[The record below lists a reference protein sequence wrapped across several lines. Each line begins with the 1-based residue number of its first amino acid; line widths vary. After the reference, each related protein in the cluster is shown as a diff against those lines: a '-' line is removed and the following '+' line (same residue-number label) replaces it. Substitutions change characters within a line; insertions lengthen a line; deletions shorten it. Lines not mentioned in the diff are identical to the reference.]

1 MDTNIFLQDNPIF
14 SNNPMFV
21 LKLLD
26 EEHKHEYLKLVLG
39 YSTVNDSSLSDAFC
53 EDIWQRRINDHT
65 VTYSILSP
73 QTLEFMGYCQ
83 YKNLSTTKPD
93 IGIEILPQFQRQ
105 GIGYAVCCTL
115 IRTFFEKTSC
125 SEIYYKVE
133 RKNAPSIALIEK
145 LGGKRDGV
153 HYTHEQLLSI
163 LHAMSTEEIAKQGCN
178 ASAFIAAL
186 EQYSHEL
193 SEQEYP
199 TDILIYRIDRDTY
212 NTNTREIFAPPKS

>member
-26 EEHKHEYLKLVLG
+26 EKHKHEYLKLVLG
-39 YSTVNDSSLSDAFC
+39 YSAVNDSSPSDTFC
-53 EDIWQRRINDHT
+53 EDIWHRRINDYT

-83 YKNLSTTKPD
+83 YKNLSTSKPD
-93 IGIEILPQFQRQ
+93 IGIEILPQFQHQ
-105 GIGYAVCCTL
+105 GLGYAVCCTL
-115 IRTFFEKTSC
+115 VSAFFQKTSC

-133 RKNAPSIALIEK
+133 RKNAPSVALIEK

-153 HYTHEQLLSI
+153 NHTHEQLLSI
-163 LHAMSTEEIAKQGCN
+163 LNAMSTEEIAKQGH
-178 ASAFIAAL
+178 STQAFIAAL

-199 TDILIYRIDRDTY
+199 TDILIYRINRDTY
-212 NTNTREIFAPPKS
+212 KANTR

>member
-1 MDTNIFLQDNPIF
+1 MDTNIFLQDILLFPDNPDF
-14 SNNPMFV
+14 A
-21 LKLLD
+21 LKVMD
-26 EEHKHEYLKLVLG
+26 DKYKQEYIKLILG
-39 YSTVNDSSLSDAFC
+39 NSIVNDSSQSDAIC
-53 EDIWQRRINDHT
+53 EDIWQRRTNDYT

-83 YKNLSTTKPD
+83 YKHLSTSKPD

-105 GIGYAVCCTL
+105 GIGYAVCRTL
-115 IRTFFEKTSC
+115 IHVFFEKTSC

-133 RKNAPSIALIEK
+133 RKNTPSIALIEK
-145 LGGKRDGV
+145 LGGTRDKV
-153 HYTHEQLLSI
+153 NHTHEQILSI
-163 LHAMSTEEIAKQGCN
+163 LNSLSVEELSERGRN
-178 ASAFIAAL
+178 ASAFIYAL

-212 NTNTREIFAPPKS
+212 KANTR

>member
-1 MDTNIFLQDNPIF
+1 
-14 SNNPMFV
+14 MFV

-26 EEHKHEYLKLVLG
+26 EKHKHEYLKLVLG

-115 IRTFFEKTSC
+115 IRVFFGKTSC

-133 RKNAPSIALIEK
+133 RKNTPSIALIEK
-145 LGGKRDGV
+145 LGGKRDGMN
-153 HYTHEQLLSI
+153 HTHEQLLSI
-163 LHAMSTEEIAKQGCN
+163 LNSLSAEEIAKQGRN
-178 ASAFIAAL
+178 APAFIVAL

-212 NTNTREIFAPPKS
+212 KAKTR

>member
-1 MDTNIFLQDNPIF
+1 MDTNIFLQDNPGF
-14 SNNPMFV
+14 SDHPMFV

-26 EEHKHEYLKLVLG
+26 EKHKHEYLKLVLG

-53 EDIWQRRINDHT
+53 KDIWQRRINNYT
-65 VTYSILSP
+65 VTYAILSP

-83 YKNLSTTKPD
+83 YKNLSTSKPD
-93 IGIEILPQFQRQ
+93 IGIEILPQFQHQ
-105 GIGYAVCCTL
+105 GLGYSVCCTL
-115 IRTFFEKTSC
+115 VSAFFEKTSC

-153 HYTHEQLLSI
+153 NHTHEQLLSI
-163 LHAMSTEEIAKQGCN
+163 LNSLSAEEIAKQGRN
-178 ASAFIAAL
+178 APAFITAL
-186 EQYSHEL
+186 EQYSQEL

-199 TDILIYRIDRDTY
+199 TDILIYRIDRNTY
-212 NTNTREIFAPPKS
+212 NANTR

>member
-1 MDTNIFLQDNPIF
+1 MDINIFLQDNSIF
-14 SNNPMFV
+14 LDNSIFV
-21 LKLLD
+21 LKLM
-26 EEHKHEYLKLVLG
+26 EENHKQEYTKLVLG
-39 YSTVNDSSLSDAFC
+39 DSVINNSSPLDTVC
-53 EDIWQRRINDHT
+53 EDTWQRRINKNT

-93 IGIEILPQFQRQ
+93 IGIEILPQFQHQ
-105 GIGYAVCCTL
+105 GLGYAVCCTL
-115 IRTFFEKTSC
+115 ISTFFEKTSC

-133 RKNAPSIALIEK
+133 RKNTPSIALIEK

-153 HYTHEQLLSI
+153 NYTHEQLLSI
-163 LHAMSTEEIAKQGCN
+163 LNAMSTEEIAKQGCN

-193 SEQEYP
+193 SEQEYS

-212 NTNTREIFAPPKS
+212 KAYTH

>member
-1 MDTNIFLQDNPIF
+1 MYTNIFLQDNPLF
-14 SNNPMFV
+14 SDNRMFV

-26 EEHKHEYLKLVLG
+26 EKHKHEYSKLVLG
-39 YSTVNDSSLSDAFC
+39 NSTVNDSSQSGAIC

-73 QTLEFMGYCQ
+73 HTLEFMGYCQ
-83 YKNLSTTKPD
+83 YKNLSTSKPD

-115 IRTFFEKTSC
+115 VSAFFEKTSC

-153 HYTHEQLLSI
+153 NHTHEQLLSI
-163 LHAMSTEEIAKQGCN
+163 LNAMSAEEIAKQGHN
-178 ASAFIAAL
+178 APAFIAAL

-193 SEQEYP
+193 SEREYP

-212 NTNTREIFAPPKS
+212 NANTR

>member
-14 SNNPMFV
+14 SNSPMFV

-26 EEHKHEYLKLVLG
+26 EKHKHEYLKLVLG
-39 YSTVNDSSLSDAFC
+39 YSTVNDFSPSDAIC
-53 EDIWQRRINDHT
+53 EDIWQRRINDNT
-65 VTYSILSP
+65 VTYAILSH
-73 QTLEFMGYCQ
+73 QTMEFIGYCQ
-83 YKNLSTTKPD
+83 YKNLSTSMPD
-93 IGIEILPQFQRQ
+93 IGIEILPKFQRQ
-105 GIGYAVCCTL
+105 GLGYAVCCTL
-115 IRTFFEKTSC
+115 ISTFFEKTSC

-133 RKNAPSIALIEK
+133 RKNTPSIALIEK